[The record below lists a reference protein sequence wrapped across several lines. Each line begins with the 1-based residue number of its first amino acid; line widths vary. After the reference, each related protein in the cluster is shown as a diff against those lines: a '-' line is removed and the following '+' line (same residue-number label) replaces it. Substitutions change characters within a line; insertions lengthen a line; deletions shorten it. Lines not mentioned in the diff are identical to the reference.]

1 MTPMRAKEGFPM
13 RSLNLRTMAMPLAVL
28 SLTLTT
34 ATLAAAQAF
43 VPPKG
48 EGSVSFL
55 FQDVAVKDH
64 YYGTMPVDNGRIR
77 TDIVLFDVTYG
88 LTDKMAVSVGIPFVA
103 TKYTGIAGHP
113 LVDDSGSS
121 PVFYG
126 LNPLDN
132 GSYHQTWQDLRFN
145 VRYNVTRKNFWLTP
159 FVGSVMPSHNYDY
172 FAHAAP
178 GSHLNEF
185 QFGVSAAKMLD
196 SLVPGL
202 LVQGTLGYALTGE
215 IAGFNPNRTTA
226 DFEVG
231 YFLTPKFR
239 VLGLATG
246 QYVADGID
254 MVANARV
261 VLPAIYY
268 EHHDQ
273 ITRDDFLNLGMG
285 AAFSVNERLDFYGSL
300 VHTVAKRNGHAVDYG
315 ITVGATW
322 SFSTARAKDRMI
334 ASAERS
340 LTKCVCEK
348 GTK

>member
-1 MTPMRAKEGFPM
+1 MRILKP
-13 RSLNLRTMAMPLAVL
+13 RTIATA
-28 SLTLTT
+28 SITLLLMSGTVSSSF
-34 ATLAAAQAF
+34 AQAF

-64 YYGTMPVDNGRIR
+64 YYGTQPVDNGQIR
-77 TDIVLFDVTYG
+77 TDMVFFDVTYG

-103 TKYTGIAGHP
+103 TKYTGTAGHP
-113 LVDDSGSS
+113 LVDDSGSA

-145 VRYNVTRKNFWLTP
+145 VRYNVTRKSFWLTP
-159 FVGSVMPSHNYDY
+159 FAGSVMPSHNYDY

-226 DFEVG
+226 DLEAG
-231 YFLTPKFR
+231 YFVTPKFR
-239 VLGLATG
+239 VLGLATA

-261 VLPAIYY
+261 VLPGIYY

-273 ITRDDFLNLGMG
+273 ITRDNFLNLGMG
-285 AAFSVNERLDFYGSL
+285 AAFSLNERMDFYGSL

-315 ITVGATW
+315 VTAGLTW
-322 SFSTARAKDRMI
+322 SFSTTRARDRML
-334 ASAERS
+334 ASAEHS
-340 LTKCVCEK
+340 LTRCVCEK
-348 GTK
+348 GAK